1 MMYRSRRTLLNRGKV
16 VMTGT
21 TMMITMAI
29 ILSAC
34 GSTASVSRHKTRGA
48 HGASLPAEAKAAF
61 PNGVTLVSGQPPGGL
76 LYVASEAL
84 QPSLQKALGVPVTIV
99 QKPGGGGKVA
109 AAYVYHSSPASGNVF
124 LSLIPNM
131 AIAQVVG
138 GGSFNL
144 DRFTPLAG
152 IYGDDTSIYVAK
164 KASPLTNF
172 RSLKN
177 STKTLTIGVVGIKA
191 TSGWF
196 SAALLAKVD
205 HVRLTVVGFTTGSEA
220 IDAVLSGAIDMASVT
235 RALAVP
241 LLNENKIQAVLEF
254 APKPLS
260 YLPGTET
267 IAQAGY
273 PNQSFYNLVGAV
285 GPPGMSKQAS
295 GVLAAAFA
303 SVAKSA
309 SFVSTAKSLH
319 LAPVYASATK
329 WQQETASIVN
339 VIRSRAGVLVGG

>member
-1 MMYRSRRTLLNRGKV
+1 MSRSTGRAKGVTRSTAMIMALAIT
-16 VMTGT
+16 MTACSGT
-21 TMMITMAI
+21 TSSSKSNT
-29 ILSAC
+29 S
-34 GSTASVSRHKTRGA
+34 GA
-48 HGASLPAEAKAAF
+48 KGASLTAQAKAAF
-61 PNGVTLVSGQPPGGL
+61 PDGVTLVSGQPPGGL
-76 LYVASEAL
+76 LYLASEAL
-84 QPSLQKALGVPVTIV
+84 QPSLQKVLGVPVTIA

-109 AAYVYHSSPASGNVF
+109 AAYVYHSSPTSGNVF

-138 GGSFNL
+138 GGNFSL
-144 DRFTPLAG
+144 ARFTPLAG
-152 IYGDDTSIYVAK
+152 VYGDDTSIYVAK
-164 KASPLTNF
+164 KGSPLTDF
-172 RSLKN
+172 RSLAN

-205 HVRLTVVGFTTGSEA
+205 HVHLSVVGFTTGSEA

-235 RALAVP
+235 RPLALP
-241 LLNENKIQAVLEF
+241 LLKEKKIQAVLEF

-260 YLPGTET
+260 YLPGTES

-273 PNQSFYNLVGAV
+273 ADQAFYNLVGAV

-303 SVAKSA
+303 SVARDA
-309 SFVSTAKSLH
+309 SFVSEATSLH
-319 LAPVYASATK
+319 LAPVYASAAA
-329 WQQETASIVN
+329 WQKETTSILN
-339 VIRSRAGVLVGG
+339 VIESRAPALVGG